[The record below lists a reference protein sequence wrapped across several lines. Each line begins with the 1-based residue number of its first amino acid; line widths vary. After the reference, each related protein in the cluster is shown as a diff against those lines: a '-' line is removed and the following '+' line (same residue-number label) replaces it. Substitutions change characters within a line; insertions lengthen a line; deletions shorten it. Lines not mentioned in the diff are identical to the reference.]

1 VLARVLLRTP
11 PGGASFTHE
20 LKALLIQRAARA
32 LGRLA
37 PPKDRSSAGKKR
49 YDMTDG
55 TAADFARRH
64 VEGVINGR
72 RLDPVDELYAPG
84 AVYND
89 PVAPGGTAQGRQEIK
104 AFFSAIFQAMPD
116 VRFTI
121 ADNFG
126 TADRGLCRG
135 TISATLRGDFGPL
148 PATGKSAT
156 APLPRSFGSRSGRS
170 SRSGSTPIR

>member
-1 VLARVLLRTP
+1 M
-11 PGGASFTHE
+11 TH
-20 LKALLIQRAARA
+20 
-32 LGRLA
+32 
-37 PPKDRSSAGKKR
+37 
-49 YDMTDG
+49 G

-64 VEGVINGR
+64 VEELINGHR
-72 RLDPVDELYAPG
+72 PDLVDELYAPD

-89 PVAPGGTAQGRQEIK
+89 PVAPGGTARGRHEIK
-104 AFFSAIFQAMPD
+104 AFFSAVFQAMPD

-121 ADNFG
+121 EDNIG

-156 APLPRSFGSRSGRS
+156 APIAEIFRIADGQIVEVWAYPDTLSIMRQFGLIPTSG
-170 SRSGSTPIR
+170 GA

>member
-1 VLARVLLRTP
+1 
-11 PGGASFTHE
+11 
-20 LKALLIQRAARA
+20 
-32 LGRLA
+32 
-37 PPKDRSSAGKKR
+37 
-49 YDMTDG
+49 MTQG

-64 VEGVINGR
+64 VEEIINGR
-72 RLDPVDELYAPG
+72 LDVIDELYAPD

-89 PVAPGGTAQGRQEIK
+89 PVAPHGTARGRREIK

-121 ADNFG
+121 EDNFG
-126 TADRGLCRG
+126 TDDRGLCRG

-156 APLPRSFGSRSGRS
+156 APIAEIFRIANGQIVEAWVYPDTLSIMRQFGVIPTS
-170 SRSGSTPIR
+170 SDT